1 MKRSTIILLAVLL
14 GWAGFCAGCQGKFT
28 RQRYETIYLGMPD
41 WEVRGILGDPTAEA
55 DGVWSYIHHEPYY
68 SATIQF
74 EESRVKDKRWS
85 YEKPKHRPSP

>member
-1 MKRSTIILLAVLL
+1 MRRSTILLLILGVLVW
-14 GWAGFCAGCQGKFT
+14 GACAGCQQKFT

-41 WEVRGILGDPTAEA
+41 WEVQGILGDPTGEA
-55 DGVWSYIHHEPYY
+55 DGVWSYVHHEPYY

-85 YEKPKHRPSP
+85 YEKPKRRPSP